1 MNTQKTN
8 NRMKNTFPYIILCG
22 VIAAILIIVTLQ
34 GNKVN
39 ELTTGELMQNLKDN
53 NVTEILITPNSNES
67 VYYVE
72 GKLKGYKETE
82 SFKAKII
89 EGEVAQVTE
98 YLTKNDIEEYD
109 TESDPGSSAFLY
121 ILVNVLP
128 FAVVIIFGYVLVKK
142 LAMSNKSSVDFGRS
156 RARLS
161 NDSDKKTFNDVAGL
175 TEEKEE
181 VAELIDFLK
190 IQKNSKN

>member
-1 MNTQKTN
+1 MNTPNN

-22 VIAAILIIVTLQ
+22 VIVAILIIVTLQ

-82 SFKAKII
+82 SFKTKII

-109 TESDPGSSAFLY
+109 TKV
-121 ILVNVLP
+121 ILVVVLS
-128 FAVVIIFGYVLVKK
+128 Y
-142 LAMSNKSSVDFGRS
+142 
-156 RARLS
+156 
-161 NDSDKKTFNDVAGL
+161 TF
-175 TEEKEE
+175 
-181 VAELIDFLK
+181 
-190 IQKNSKN
+190 